1 MWHQFYK
8 PLSTSVM
15 SVCEVRRKRKSCE
28 LAKDD
33 PLDDN
38 DGVEVKRGRL
48 ADDNQASSPTSGI
61 GSEEEQ
67 LTVVNIT
74 TFTQHEPCDP
84 TVPRVLKSA
93 IKELVFCI
101 FLVNFASSCL
111 HLSSI

>member
-1 MWHQFYK
+1 
-8 PLSTSVM
+8 M

-33 PLDDN
+33 PLDD
-38 DGVEVKRGRL
+38 GGGEVKRGRL

-67 LTVVNIT
+67 PTVVNIT
-74 TFTQHEPCDP
+74 TFTRHEPCDP
-84 TVPRVLKSA
+84 SVPRVLKSA
-93 IKELVFCI
+93 MKERAFSI

-111 HLSSI
+111 H